1 MDISNYIKKLDFVN
15 DLKSSIHTFKQI
27 YSLYKPIEWL
37 DTDLLFNWSNLIAKY
52 RPDLISVGI
61 RLNVQV
67 NLFLRTIARFGN
79 RQMFEKVGYDLG
91 AFGLTE
97 SNNGVLSGF
106 YVDTDFEEQDDFFIL
121 NTNEIHK
128 NWISQGIVAKYLL
141 IFAKNVNNEKD
152 VRIFLLTNEQEGIEK
167 QRIMDIGLCN
177 TLDLGKISLK
187 NVRVLKEYLLE
198 KTSDLSKSQL
208 LNGIYYGRMMI
219 AEAVCESIMGLL
231 EKCDDILENN
241 DKFKHLVHADVV
253 TEERDKMKLLLKKM
267 RLDRIALLDTG
278 DVFNINIY
286 KIVGVEESIN
296 SFTKLTK
303 LFGTHLMKY
312 PLKYEDLILNKVA
325 EGDTDVLRISLINH
339 QLKMG
344 VMHNLIMDNV
354 NLYSMIQIY
363 YNNLYVL
370 KHYKEISDKIIDSH
384 L

>member
-1 MDISNYIKKLDFVN
+1 MDIVNYIKKLDYIT
-15 DLKSSIHTFKQI
+15 DLESSIHTFKQI
-27 YSLYKPIEWL
+27 YSIYTPIEWL
-37 DTDLLFNWSNLIAKY
+37 DTDLLFNWSNAIAKY
-52 RPDLISVGI
+52 RPDLISIGVRI
-61 RLNVQV
+61 NVQV
-67 NLFLRTIARFGN
+67 NLFLRTIVRFGD
-79 RQMFEKVGYDLG
+79 RKMFEKVGYDLG

-106 YVDTDFEEQDDFFIL
+106 YIDTEFEEQDNFFIL
-121 NTNEIHK
+121 NTNKIHK

-141 IFAKNVNNEKD
+141 IFAKNINNQKD
-152 VRIFLLTNEQEGIEK
+152 VRIFLLTNDQEGIEK

-187 NVRVLKEYLLE
+187 NVRVSKENLLRE
-198 KTSDLSKSQL
+198 TIDISKSQL
-208 LNGIYYGRMMI
+208 LNGIYFGRMMI

-231 EKCDDILENN
+231 EKCDEILENN
-241 DKFKHLVHADVV
+241 DKFKLMAHNDVV
-253 TEERDKMKLLLKKM
+253 REEKDKMKLLLKKM
-267 RLDRIALLDTG
+267 RLDRIGLLDTG

-296 SFTKLTK
+296 SFSRLTK

-312 PLKYEDLILNKVA
+312 PLKFEDLLLNKVA

-339 QLKMG
+339 ELKKG
-344 VMHNLIMDNV
+344 FMHNLIMDNV

-370 KHYKEISDKIIDSH
+370 KHYREISDRIIDSH